1 MNVSIPVACPV
12 CSAESSALVKKPNVI
27 ESPQA
32 VINCAGCKSTYRA
45 KFQQVPLLHGGN
57 GRTVRISR
65 IILNDATQKT

>member
-12 CSAESSALVKKPNVI
+12 CSAETKAIVKKPNVI

-32 VINCAGCKSTYRA
+32 VINCIGCKSTYRA

-65 IILNDATQKT
+65 VVMKNGLEP